1 MEKVVNYWGLT
12 KGCRLLCWC
21 RSRLIILRLQSVAD
35 TIKFTGTVRQGQHP
49 VLCGME
55 QLMLRYYPSECFETA
70 RSRQALLVRGKPY
83 HFLMSECLALGFYRY
98 AKRPFRWIARYRR
111 HDGKYVIKHLGLA
124 DTGAPHGDK
133 LLLTFEAACAAARE
147 WFEAPEVKAQYER
160 EQKFVAGRNLCVCP
174 VGDEYTVSHA
184 LADFL
189 DWRLK
194 FRSASNHL
202 CLVSQANRYI
212 IPLIG
217 SIPCSA
223 LTARDVRSVPVAVER
238 TSRAFGSYTVRR
250 SIDPTALTTEELRRR
265 RVTANKVLDL
275 LKGALKS
282 AFDEG
287 RITNEVAW
295 RPVKGFPHVA
305 KNRVDYLSWTQAKQ
319 LVDAARPDLRCLILA
334 GLYTGCRVA
343 ELYRMTAG
351 DLRED
356 RMAVYVHPIKSYR
369 GRTIALPDE
378 GYHFFKSLAR
388 GKGKQEL
395 LLVRQDGQ
403 PWSTSYLSEKFRP
416 LARKL
421 GLADTFVF
429 HCIRHTYASLLLQAG
444 TPPVVVARQLG
455 HLNMLTVIR
464 TYSHVVDDFYDTEL
478 RQRFKPNFLSEQ
490 YLLANIL
497 SGDAKSAGV

>member
-1 MEKVVNYWGLT
+1 
-12 KGCRLLCWC
+12 
-21 RSRLIILRLQSVAD
+21 
-35 TIKFTGTVRQGQHP
+35 
-49 VLCGME
+49 
-55 QLMLRYYPSECFETA
+55 MLRHYPAECFETA
-70 RSRQALLVRGKPY
+70 RVRNGLRVRGHPY
-83 HFLMSECLALGFYRY
+83 HFLMGECFALGFYRY
-98 AKRPFRWIARYRR
+98 SKRPCRWIARYRR

-124 DTGAPHGDK
+124 DSEFPCGDQPC
-133 LLLTFEAACAAARE
+133 LTFKAACAAASA
-147 WFEAPEVKAQYER
+147 WFETPEVKAQSTRQQDY
-160 EQKFVAGRNLCVCP
+160 VAGRNLCVCP

-189 DWRLK
+189 DWRLR
-194 FRSASNHL
+194 FRSARNHL

-217 SIPCSA
+217 SIPCA
-223 LTARDVRSVPVAVER
+223 DLTAADVRSVPLAVER
-238 TSRAFGSYTVRR
+238 TSRAFGSYTARYSV
-250 SIDPTALTTEELRRR
+250 DPDSLTFEERRRR

-275 LKGALKS
+275 LKGALRS

-287 RITNEVAW
+287 RITNEFAW

-305 KNRVDYLSWTQAKQ
+305 KNRIDYLSWTQAKR
-319 LVDAARPDLRCLILA
+319 LVDAARPDLRRLILA

-351 DLRED
+351 DLLEE
-356 RMAVYVHPIKSYR
+356 RMAIYVHPVKSYR

-388 GKGKQEL
+388 GRGKQDL
-395 LLVRQDGQ
+395 LLLRQSGD

-421 GLADTFVF
+421 ELPDTFVF

-444 TPPVVVARQLG
+444 TPPLVVARQLG
-455 HLNMLTVIR
+455 HLNMLTVIK
-464 TYSHVVDDFYDTEL
+464 TYSHVVDDFYDVEL
-478 RQRFKPNFLSEQ
+478 RQRFKPNFLSETD
-490 YLLANIL
+490 LFSNTLA
-497 SGDAKSAGV
+497 GDEKPARA

>member
-1 MEKVVNYWGLT
+1 M
-12 KGCRLLCWC
+12 
-21 RSRLIILRLQSVAD
+21 
-35 TIKFTGTVRQGQHP
+35 QH
-49 VLCGME
+49 
-55 QLMLRYYPSECFETA
+55 RYPSECFETF
-70 RSRQALLVRGKPY
+70 RGRQALPVRDKPY
-83 HFLMSECLALGFYRY
+83 HFLMGDCLALGFYRY
-98 AKRPFRWIARYRR
+98 TKRPCRWIARYRR
-111 HDGKYVIKHLGLA
+111 HDGKYVTKNLGLA
-124 DTGAPHGDK
+124 DIGVSAGGQS
-133 LLLTFEAACAAARE
+133 LLTFEAACTAATA
-147 WFEAPEVKAQYER
+147 WFETPEVKAQYER
-160 EQKFVAGRNLCVCP
+160 PQDFVAGRNLCVCP
-174 VGDEYTVSHA
+174 IGNEYTVAHA
-184 LADFL
+184 LSDFL

-217 SIPCSA
+217 SVPCSDLKA
-223 LTARDVRSVPVAVER
+223 SDVRSVPLAVER
-238 TSRAFGSYTVRR
+238 SSRAFGSYTVRR
-250 SIDPTALTTEELRRR
+250 SIEPNALAAEELRRR

-275 LKGALKS
+275 LKGALRS

-295 RPVKGFPHVA
+295 RPVRGFPHVA
-305 KNRVDYLSWTQAKQ
+305 KNRVDYLSWVQAKR
-319 LVDAARPDLRCLILA
+319 LVDAARPDLRRLILA

-343 ELYRMTAG
+343 ELYRITAG
-351 DLRED
+351 DLLEE
-356 RMAVYVHPIKSYR
+356 RMAIYVHPIKSYR

-388 GKGKQEL
+388 GKGKQDL
-395 LLVRQDGQ
+395 LLVRQTGE

-464 TYSHVVDDFYDTEL
+464 TYSHVVDDFYDAEL
-478 RQRFKPNFLSEQ
+478 RQRFKPNFFSEPD
-490 YLLANIL
+490 LFANTLA
-497 SGDAKSAGV
+497 GEDRPAGA